1 MIVGLVG
8 RLFRVLARLQRG
20 ASAADLDHVGSELL
34 RLEAR
39 RAQLVSRTSS
49 R

>member
-1 MIVGLVG
+1 MIVDLVG
-8 RLFRVLARLQRG
+8 RAFRVIARLRPSEG
-20 ASAADLDHVGSELL
+20 SADLDHVGAELL

-39 RAQLVSRTSS
+39 RAQRPASS

>member
-8 RLFRVLARLQRG
+8 RVFRLVARVHPSER
-20 ASAADLDHVGSELL
+20 STRLDHVGAELI

-39 RAQLVSRTSS
+39 RAQRRTISR
-49 R
+49 

>member
-8 RLFRVLARLQRG
+8 RLFRAVARLRLAEG
-20 ASAADLDHVGSELL
+20 SDDLDHVGAELL

-39 RAQLVSRTSS
+39 RAQRPVTSR
-49 R
+49 

>member
-8 RLFRVLARLQRG
+8 RIFRAVARWNLADG
-20 ASAADLDHVGSELL
+20 SEDLDHVGAELL

-39 RAQLVSRTSS
+39 RAQLRASS

>member
-1 MIVGLVG
+1 MIVALIG
-8 RLFRVLARLQRG
+8 RAFRAVARARPSEG
-20 ASAADLDHVGSELL
+20 SADLEHVGAELL

-39 RAQLVSRTSS
+39 RAQRPTSS

>member
-8 RLFRVLARLQRG
+8 RTFRALAVWRSG
-20 ASAADLDHVGSELL
+20 EAAEDLDHVGAELV

-39 RAQLVSRTSS
+39 RAQRPVTSR
-49 R
+49 